1 MDKRKLDSISN
12 LPLPKTTRAM
22 REFLGL
28 IGYYRKFI
36 KSYGE
41 ITTPLNYMLKKGAF
55 QWDEDAMESF
65 EDLKY
70 VLLTPPILRMP
81 YFEEEFILVCDA
93 SWYWSCNHATKHS
106 IAFYNEGLKGRSQS
120 LITYEKEILAILA
133 AIRKWCKYLL
143 GRRFTIRTNQH
154 TSIFSWIK
162 GLDKNPNIH
171 GYRWLVLTI
180 LWNIRRDL
188 IMWK

>member
-55 QWDEDAMESF
+55 QWDEDAMKSF
-65 EDLKY
+65 EDMKY

-93 SWYWSCNHATKHS
+93 SWY
-106 IAFYNEGLKGRSQS
+106 
-120 LITYEKEILAILA
+120 
-133 AIRKWCKYLL
+133 
-143 GRRFTIRTNQH
+143 
-154 TSIFSWIK
+154 
-162 GLDKNPNIH
+162 
-171 GYRWLVLTI
+171 
-180 LWNIRRDL
+180 
-188 IMWK
+188 